1 MLVMKQLFGF
11 LRGKALNHTPSILRS
26 TLYVNRGRW
35 RLRLK
40 AGGDSSPA
48 TKSGNSK
55 SSATSACSISSAAGS
70 IGSCRERPSQ
80 TEKRRRAAA
89 LQKMHSRPRQN
100 PPATASPQRPRPAE
114 IPRRRRLPSVVAPG
128 FPPVC
133 GGPDGV
139 CREARHLCFFY
150 APKKQCRALPAK
162 NAGSPHK
169 PGMAATV
176 EGIRAGLCPQR
187 TRVVPINRGKAR
199 RYNLHVICLYYYS
212 IAHALPPKR
221 YPPRSSE
228 LSRLRNLFHYHLYQ
242 RPGPALRRHLSW
254 PPGTGSPDFPR
265 SAPLFSAP
273 RLLPP

>member
-1 MLVMKQLFGF
+1 MQLQRQFVHTQSQRLHKILPQNFSWMHRSHQLFRFAHLFPALSVIIHDFYLVAMPIAPNETNPPLIVNPDRVLPFPVAAQCLQLVSWRRCQHAQFRRGVQLQEFSQRDALEGPKTPRMLVMKQLFGF

-100 PPATASPQRPRPAE
+100 PPATASPQRPPPAG
-114 IPRRRRLPSVVAPG
+114 IPWRRRLPASVTP
-128 FPPVC
+128 
-133 GGPDGV
+133 
-139 CREARHLCFFY
+139 
-150 APKKQCRALPAK
+150 
-162 NAGSPHK
+162 
-169 PGMAATV
+169 
-176 EGIRAGLCPQR
+176 
-187 TRVVPINRGKAR
+187 
-199 RYNLHVICLYYYS
+199 
-212 IAHALPPKR
+212 
-221 YPPRSSE
+221 
-228 LSRLRNLFHYHLYQ
+228 
-242 RPGPALRRHLSW
+242 
-254 PPGTGSPDFPR
+254 
-265 SAPLFSAP
+265 
-273 RLLPP
+273 